1 MHELR
6 RKGELKQILGSAFGI
21 AVMVGGIIGVGIL
34 RAPGSVA
41 DLLQDKWLILLGW
54 TMGGVYVLLAVNS
67 LAELSTMLPKAGG
80 AFNYIQRA
88 FGNYAGF
95 ISGWFDYIINAIAPA
110 YFSIAISEY
119 LSILIP
125 PLKGLESITA
135 IFMITALTVL
145 HLAGLKGGSIT
156 QQIISVIKVAA
167 FIILIACCFIFPVD
181 KSTYSQQGVDA
192 ATTVVRSGIFI
203 AFIRSMQLILGT
215 YDGWGSPVFFAE
227 ENVDPGKSMPRSLIG
242 GALIVMF
249 IYLLI
254 NLALFHTLPISTIA
268 GSKLAVADAARV
280 IFGDAGY
287 TILILIAIFSLIGI
301 LNAIVMICPRILF
314 GLSREGFFIRHGTF
328 INKGGTPYVALLTS
342 SFIAVTLVIVSS
354 FDQLF
359 ALGAFMTMFVS
370 SLMFA
375 SVFKLRISEPDLP
388 RPYKAWGY
396 PYVNVFMLLISIAIF
411 GSYIFADPKNFVVIL
426 VLILASIPA
435 FLYLNKKGKDRK
447 YY

>member
-1 MHELR
+1 MHDLG
-6 RKGELKQILGSAFGI
+6 KKKELKQILGSAFGI

-34 RAPGSVA
+34 RTPGSVA
-41 DLLQDKWLILLGW
+41 DLLHDKWLILLGW
-54 TMGGVYVLLAVNS
+54 TLGGLYVLLAVNS

-119 LSILIP
+119 LSVLIP
-125 PLKGLESITA
+125 PLKGYESTTA
-135 IFMITALTVL
+135 VCMITALTLL

-156 QQIISVIKVAA
+156 QQIISVIKVGA
-167 FIILIACCFIFPVD
+167 FVILIACCFFFPLGESSD
-181 KSTYSQQGVDA
+181 SREGVDV
-192 ATTVVRSGIFI
+192 ATKVAGSGIFI

-227 ENVDPGKSMPRSLIG
+227 ENVDPGKSMPRSLFG
-242 GALIVMF
+242 GALIVMC
-249 IYLLI
+249 IYVLI
-254 NLALFHTLPISTIA
+254 NLALFHVLPVETIA
-268 GSKLAVADAARV
+268 GSNLAVADAARV
-280 IFGDAGY
+280 IFGEAGY
-287 TILILIAIFSLIGI
+287 TLLILIAIFSLIGI

-314 GLSREGFFIRHGTF
+314 GLSREGFFIKQGTLV
-328 INKGGTPYVALLTS
+328 NNGGTPYVALITS
-342 SFIAVTLVIVSS
+342 SLIAVVLVIISS

-375 SVFKLRISEPDLP
+375 SVFKLRISEPQLP
-388 RPYKAWGY
+388 RPFKAWGY
-396 PYVNVFMLLISIAIF
+396 PYVNIFMLLISIAIF
-411 GSYIFADPKNFVVIL
+411 VSYTFADPKNFVVIL
-426 VLILASIPA
+426 LMILVSIPT
-435 FLYLNKKGKDRK
+435 FYYLNKKNRQQST
-447 YY
+447 

>member
-1 MHELR
+1 MD
-6 RKGELKQILGSAFGI
+6 KSPAGKELKKILGSAFGI

-41 DLLQDKWLILLGW
+41 DILPDKWLILLCW
-54 TMGGVYVLLAVNS
+54 TLGGIYVLLAVNS

-80 AFNYIQRA
+80 SFNYIQRA
-88 FGNYAGF
+88 FGDYAGF

-110 YFSIAISEY
+110 YFSIAISDY

-125 PLKGLESITA
+125 PLKGLESLTA
-135 IFMITALTVL
+135 IVLISALTLL
-145 HLAGLKGGSIT
+145 HLAGLKGGSIA
-156 QQIISVIKVAA
+156 QQVISFIKVAA
-167 FIILIACCFIFPVD
+167 FFILIVCCFIFPT
-181 KSTYSQQGVDA
+181 SQQAYSQQEVDA
-192 ATTVVRSGIFI
+192 SSTLIGSGIFI

-227 ENVDPGKSMPRSLIG
+227 ENVNPGKSMPRALFG

-254 NLALFHTLPISTIA
+254 NVALFYLLPVASIA
-268 GSKLAVADAARV
+268 GSQLAVGDAARV
-280 IFGDAGY
+280 IFGEAGY
-287 TILILIAIFSLIGI
+287 TILILIAVFSLIGI
-301 LNAIVMICPRILF
+301 LNAIVMLCPRILF
-314 GLSREGFFIRHGTF
+314 GLSREGFFIRQGTAV
-328 INKGGTPYVALLTS
+328 NKGGTPYVGLITS
-342 SFIAVTLVIVSS
+342 SVIAVALVVISS

-370 SLMFA
+370 SLMFS
-375 SVFKLRISEPDLP
+375 SVIKLRISEPNLP
-388 RPYKAWGY
+388 RPFKAWGY

-411 GSYIFADPKNFVVIL
+411 VSYIFADPKNFIVIL

-435 FLYLNKKGKDRK
+435 FIYLNKRIKRR
-447 YY
+447 